1 MDFYR
6 ILEKVVSGKFAD
18 TGEIATLLAP
28 PDETAE
34 KALFDAAYQLKCEIC
49 GRMVNLRGLIEFS
62 NICTRDCFYCGIRKS
77 NGKVARYRMRM

>member
-18 TGEIATLLAP
+18 TGGIATLLAP

-34 KALFDAAYQLKCEIC
+34 KALEI
-49 GRMVNLRGLIEFS
+49 
-62 NICTRDCFYCGIRKS
+62 IRK
-77 NGKVARYRMRM
+77 